1 MLGDPIRIMSSASAR
16 RGSFFGG
23 EDALLNAPLWSFQ
36 QYRQIWLH
44 GDGEEGCSDTEFLN
58 IALNVRWC
66 SLLSLPSPPEIVSPL
81 AHWML
86 CFEIAQR
93 WRIASSLLCPQ
104 NVALTATPGFHHGR
118 MRMSLLSENPLCSVT
133 GDGGPLAE
141 AQWVA
146 GEAPDSSKA

>member
-23 EDALLNAPLWSFQ
+23 EDSFLNAPLWSFQ

-44 GDGEEGCSDTEFLN
+44 GDGEGGCSDSEFLN

-66 SLLSLPSPPEIVSPL
+66 SLLSLPSPPEIASTL
-81 AHWML
+81 AHWRL
-86 CFEIAQR
+86 CFEIAQC
-93 WRIASSLLCPQ
+93 WRVACSLLCPQ
-104 NVALTATPGFHHGR
+104 ITATPGFHHSR
-118 MRMSLLSENPLCSVT
+118 MRMSLLSEIPLCSVT